1 MPASSGVLMG
11 MGETITEPVQRVVMP
26 AKVVRLRARAAR
38 EVAVTVVALL
48 REVPREVAEILRPRH
63 ETSALPIV
71 WIIAPLNIV
80 PCEMNTEPCKIKY
93 VPKWVCLLMEVA
105 GVALRVV
112 VAVNPNKVAV
122 VVPGAKNNTKYQ
134 ASTIVDSAGFF
145 YLQCL

>member
-1 MPASSGVLMG
+1 MPASVAPVAMVEIITVHHLRVG
-11 MGETITEPVQRVVMP
+11 MLVRGGRPRLKVKAVRVV
-26 AKVVRLRARAAR
+26 
-38 EVAVTVVALL
+38 EALL
-48 REVPREVAEILRPRH
+48 REVPREGVAIPHPRLEISVPL
-63 ETSALPIV
+63 IV

-93 VPKWVCLLMEVA
+93 VPKWDCRLMEA

-112 VAVNPNKVAV
+112 VAVNPSKVAV

>member
-26 AKVVRLRARAAR
+26 AKVVRLRVRAAR
-38 EVAVTVVALL
+38 EVEVTVVALL
-48 REVPREVAEILRPRH
+48 REVPREVVAIPHPRREISVP
-63 ETSALPIV
+63 PIV

-80 PCEMNTEPCKIKY
+80 PCEMNTEPCKIKF
-93 VPKWVCLLMEVA
+93 VPKWDCRLMEA
-105 GVALRVV
+105 GVALPKVA

-122 VVPGAKNNTKYQ
+122 VVPGAKNKTKYQ

>member
-1 MPASSGVLMG
+1 MPASVAPVAMVEIITVHHLRVG
-11 MGETITEPVQRVVMP
+11 MQDLAVRHRLKVKAVRVV
-26 AKVVRLRARAAR
+26 
-38 EVAVTVVALL
+38 EALL
-48 REVPREVAEILRPRH
+48 REVPREGVAIPHPRLEISVPL
-63 ETSALPIV
+63 IV

-93 VPKWVCLLMEVA
+93 VPKWDCRLMEA

-112 VAVNPNKVAV
+112 VAAVNPNKVAV